1 MVRPQS
7 IRRKLREDL
16 NNETDEDVRVEIL
29 ADKEEKGDWAKLLD
43 SRILFSFSY
52 L

>member
-7 IRRKLREDL
+7 IRRKLCEDL

-29 ADKEEKGDWAKLLD
+29 ADKEERKGDWAKCVRFENTVL
-43 SRILFSFSY
+43 I
-52 L
+52 